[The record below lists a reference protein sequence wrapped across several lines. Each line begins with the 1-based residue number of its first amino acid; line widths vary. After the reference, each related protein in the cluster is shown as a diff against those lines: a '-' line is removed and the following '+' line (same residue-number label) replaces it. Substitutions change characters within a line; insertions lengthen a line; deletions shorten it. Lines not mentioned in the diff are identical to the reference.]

1 MKAPLVI
8 PSVARNERG
17 GERSERGEVSTLE
30 RGTRP
35 IVTSSAMRTAR
46 HAISTLLLCTLLT
59 QCVGWVVVFYG
70 VRTQARRE
78 VRTRIMSGVP
88 ASELRPF
95 VMDRSQIGVDAD
107 GRMWEHDGEFSYNN
121 VMYDV
126 VRVVDEADHVVVLAI
141 ADLKESHLYQ
151 QIALETKKNI
161 PGKAATSPIAKLAAQ
176 LLGQPF
182 LRPSSVVHRPSLV
195 ECTDVFNERQTTD
208 DGRRTIDVEKP
219 PPEGAVASA

>member
-1 MKAPLVI
+1 MNA
-8 PSVARNERG
+8 
-17 GERSERGEVSTLE
+17 
-30 RGTRP
+30 
-35 IVTSSAMRTAR
+35 AR

-88 ASELRPF
+88 ASELRSF

-182 LRPSSVVHRPSLV
+182 LRPSSVVHRPSSGV
-195 ECTDVFNERQTTD
+195 QRPVVCYCSTKDV
-208 DGRRTIDVEKP
+208 GRWTSDVEKP